1 MDEVGGV
8 QSRAAGLTLVSIG
21 TLVLTAWA
29 GAGDIAVSEELLRFG
44 VVVLFTLFFDEAP
57 LVVDSAEDRGCQL
70 SVSGAGRTAVDV
82 EGDTEVGKRLA
93 DDAVVAVD
101 DILWRDALLLS
112 LDGDGHTV
120 LVTTADKEHLLST
133 EAQVA
138 GIDI

>member
-8 QSRAAGLTLVSIG
+8 QSRAAGLTLVTIG
-21 TLVLTAWA
+21 SLVLTAWA
-29 GAGDIAVSEELLRFG
+29 GAGDVAVSEELLRFG

-57 LVVDSAEDRGCQL
+57 LVVDGAEDRGCQL
-70 SVSGAGRTAVDV
+70 SVRGAGRTAVDV
-82 EGDTEVGKRLA
+82 EGDTEVGERLA
-93 DDAVVAVD
+93 DDAVVAVY

-120 LVTTADKEHLLST
+120 LVTTADEEHLLST